1 MRMLRSIFNQAYQQ
15 GIPDT
20 IPADELFRF
29 VFTGYEPTAKRA
41 ISPAL
46 IRRLSQLNLEHSPN
60 LRFSRD
66 LFLLSFYLR
75 GIPFVDLVHLRKT
88 DMKHNTIYYYRRKT
102 RQQLS
107 VYLEP
112 YAAEILRRYAD
123 KHSPSPYLLPILS
136 SVGPEGYRQYKS
148 ALRLYNQHLHR
159 LSKMLRLSVPL
170 TSYVARHSWATTAKE
185 EGVAIAMIS
194 EGLGHSSEKVTHVYL
209 ASFNNNAMSKANRK
223 VFPPFMPKR
232 KREKETYEVL
242 DFYSGE
248 EVMSLFKVRQSWLY
262 TTAKRNRIPICR
274 IAGKNY
280 YSKKHV
286 DEFFGVAIDTSNITD
301 WLLIEEAEE
310 LFGMKPSALRAY
322 AYRHKIPTKR
332 EYGRTYYSK
341 SHLDELRRTD
351 LVNDERY
358 YTVEQVRQIYGLS
371 SANISHIVKVKHI
384 EKVKVGVKNLLL
396 RSDVERVMAE
406 REKQP

>member
-1 MRMLRSIFNQAYQQ
+1 MDETRGVGKR
-15 GIPDT
+15 GVV
-20 IPADELFRF
+20 ADELFRF

-46 IRRLSQLNLEHSPN
+46 IRRLSQLNLEHSPH

-112 YAAEILRRYAD
+112 YAAEILRRYTD

-136 SVGPEGYRQYKS
+136 AVGPEGYRQYKS

-209 ASFNNNAMSKANRK
+209 SSFNNNAMSKANRK
-223 VFPPFMPKR
+223 VISTIHAKKKKR
-232 KREKETYEVL
+232 KK
-242 DFYSGE
+242 GE
-248 EVMSLFKVRQSWLY
+248 
-262 TTAKRNRIPICR
+262 
-274 IAGKNY
+274 
-280 YSKKHV
+280 
-286 DEFFGVAIDTSNITD
+286 
-301 WLLIEEAEE
+301 
-310 LFGMKPSALRAY
+310 
-322 AYRHKIPTKR
+322 
-332 EYGRTYYSK
+332 
-341 SHLDELRRTD
+341 
-351 LVNDERY
+351 
-358 YTVEQVRQIYGLS
+358 
-371 SANISHIVKVKHI
+371 
-384 EKVKVGVKNLLL
+384 
-396 RSDVERVMAE
+396 
-406 REKQP
+406 

>member
-1 MRMLRSIFNQAYQQ
+1 MTTIYTFAQSAIEEARSAGRYGTANLYSGAINSFRNFTGDIPLTFKEVTAGMIKRYEESLLQKGRRHNTISAYMRMLRSIFNQAYQQ

-123 KHSPSPYLLPILS
+123 KHSPLI
-136 SVGPEGYRQYKS
+136 
-148 ALRLYNQHLHR
+148 
-159 LSKMLRLSVPL
+159 
-170 TSYVARHSWATTAKE
+170 
-185 EGVAIAMIS
+185 
-194 EGLGHSSEKVTHVYL
+194 
-209 ASFNNNAMSKANRK
+209 
-223 VFPPFMPKR
+223 PPFPH
-232 KREKETYEVL
+232 
-242 DFYSGE
+242 
-248 EVMSLFKVRQSWLY
+248 SLFLTRK
-262 TTAKRNRIPICR
+262 
-274 IAGKNY
+274 
-280 YSKKHV
+280 
-286 DEFFGVAIDTSNITD
+286 
-301 WLLIEEAEE
+301 
-310 LFGMKPSALRAY
+310 
-322 AYRHKIPTKR
+322 
-332 EYGRTYYSK
+332 
-341 SHLDELRRTD
+341 
-351 LVNDERY
+351 
-358 YTVEQVRQIYGLS
+358 
-371 SANISHIVKVKHI
+371 
-384 EKVKVGVKNLLL
+384 
-396 RSDVERVMAE
+396 
-406 REKQP
+406 

>member
-1 MRMLRSIFNQAYQQ
+1 MFIKLIIQLKIQIMTTIYTFAQSAIEEAKSAGRYGTANLYSGAINSFRNFTGDIPLTFKEVTAGMIKRYEESLLQKGRRHNTISAYMRMLRSIFNQAYQQ

-46 IRRLSQLNLEHSPN
+46 IRRLSQLNLEHSPH

-112 YAAEILRRYAD
+112 YAAEILRRYTD

-170 TSYVARHSWATTAKE
+170 ISYVARHSWATTAKE

-209 ASFNNNAMSKANRK
+209 SSFNNNAMSKANRK
-223 VFPPFMPKR
+223 VISTIHAKKKKR
-232 KREKETYEVL
+232 KK
-242 DFYSGE
+242 GE
-248 EVMSLFKVRQSWLY
+248 
-262 TTAKRNRIPICR
+262 
-274 IAGKNY
+274 
-280 YSKKHV
+280 
-286 DEFFGVAIDTSNITD
+286 
-301 WLLIEEAEE
+301 
-310 LFGMKPSALRAY
+310 
-322 AYRHKIPTKR
+322 
-332 EYGRTYYSK
+332 
-341 SHLDELRRTD
+341 
-351 LVNDERY
+351 
-358 YTVEQVRQIYGLS
+358 
-371 SANISHIVKVKHI
+371 
-384 EKVKVGVKNLLL
+384 
-396 RSDVERVMAE
+396 
-406 REKQP
+406 